1 MVKAIETFDLSFCY
15 FNSHF
20 KLQNINISIKRGEF
34 VLITGPSG
42 SGKTTLSYC
51 LTGIIPNIICNGE
64 IRGSVHI
71 FGKDTKEMSLQDII
85 KNVGYVFQ
93 SPDLQ
98 IFGFTVEEDVA
109 FVFENLGL
117 DREKIRKNVEKLL
130 RKFDLYDLKDENPK
144 NLSLGQKK
152 KLTIISTLALDPK
165 IIVFDEPFTNL
176 DIRSALSL
184 YDIMKKLKEDSKTV
198 ILIDKTNTIASNIID
213 KIIYV
218 NSGNIL
224 EIENKNE
231 LNKIREP
238 VV

>member
-20 KLQNINISIKRGEF
+20 KLQNVNISIKKGEF

-71 FGKDTKEMSLQDII
+71 FGKDTREMTLQDII
-85 KNVGYVFQ
+85 RNIGYVFQ
-93 SPDLQ
+93 NPDLQ

-117 DREKIRKNVEKLL
+117 DREEIRKNVERLL
-130 RKFDLYDLKDENPK
+130 KRFDLYDLKEENPK

-152 KLTIISTLALDPK
+152 KLTIISTLALNPK

-176 DIRSALSL
+176 DVKSTLSL
-184 YDIMKKLKEDSKTV
+184 YDIMKRLKEDGKTI
-198 ILIDKTNTIASNIID
+198 ILIDKTNTIASKIID
-213 KIIYV
+213 KVIYV
-218 NSGNIL
+218 NSGKVF
-224 EIENKNE
+224 EVEGKNE
-231 LNKIREP
+231 LDKIREL

>member
-1 MVKAIETFDLSFCY
+1 MVKAIETFDLSFYY
-15 FNSHF
+15 FNSQF
-20 KLQNINISIKRGEF
+20 KLQNVNISIKKGEF

-64 IRGSVHI
+64 IEGSVHI
-71 FGKDTKEMSLQDII
+71 FGKDTREMTLQDII
-85 KNVGYVFQ
+85 RNIGYVFQ
-93 SPDLQ
+93 NPDLQ

-117 DREKIRKNVEKLL
+117 DREEIRKNVERLL
-130 RKFDLYDLKDENPK
+130 KRFDLYDLKEENPK

-152 KLTIISTLALDPK
+152 KLTIISTLALNPK

-176 DIRSALSL
+176 DVKSTLSL
-184 YDIMKKLKEDSKTV
+184 YDIMKRLKEDGKTI
-198 ILIDKTNTIASNIID
+198 ILIDKTNTIASKIID
-213 KIIYV
+213 KVIYV
-218 NSGNIL
+218 NSGKVF
-224 EIENKNE
+224 EVEGKNE
-231 LNKIREP
+231 LDKIREL